1 MKYIKLINSDPL
13 FLLKEYNGEEMWI
26 LSHFL
31 TSDLNSGAASFKKLI
46 LSNQD
51 ETASIFSWLTNKDN
65 KIRIGFICDEED
77 PAAPVFEISK
87 EQFIK
92 LLDEWGKLYNEAP
105 QEIIITYENGI
116 INLEGKNYKHE
127 GQ

>member
-1 MKYIKLINSDPL
+1 MQILELIKDSNYYIQKISNSPQIQ
-13 FLLKEYNGEEMWI
+13 I
-26 LSHFL
+26 LGNFL

-51 ETASIFSWLTNKDN
+51 ETAGNFSWLTNKDN
-65 KIRIGFICDEED
+65 KIRIGFLYEDED
-77 PAAPVFEISK
+77 PTAPVFEISK

-92 LLDEWGKLYNEAP
+92 LLDEWEKLYKEQP

-116 INLEGKNYKHE
+116 INLEGKN
-127 GQ
+127 